1 MIKTRRNAH
10 EQQGY
15 LQKGACCPQQALMQR
30 FGMSA
35 FVRLRSISG
44 AHVPLALFANRAKP
58 EVLNRAVGVVLA
70 TLGIVIPAF
79 NAVG

>member
-1 MIKTRRNAH
+1 VIKIRRNAH
-10 EQQGY
+10 ERQGY
-15 LQKGACCPQQALMQR
+15 LQKGTYCPQQALMQQ

-44 AHVPLALFANRAKP
+44 AHVPLAIVANRAKP
-58 EVLNRAVGVVLA
+58 EAHKRAAGVVLA
-70 TLGIVIPAF
+70 TLGIVIPVF

>member
-1 MIKTRRNAH
+1 M
-10 EQQGY
+10 QQ
-15 LQKGACCPQQALMQR
+15 

-44 AHVPLALFANRAKP
+44 AHVPLAIFANRAKP
-58 EVLNRAVGVVLA
+58 EAHKRAAGVVLA

>member
-44 AHVPLALFANRAKP
+44 AHVPLAIFANRAKP
-58 EVLNRAVGVVLA
+58 EAHKRAAGVVLA

>member
-1 MIKTRRNAH
+1 M
-10 EQQGY
+10 QQ
-15 LQKGACCPQQALMQR
+15 
-30 FGMSA
+30 FGLSA

-70 TLGIVIPAF
+70 TMGIVIPAF

>member
-1 MIKTRRNAH
+1 M
-10 EQQGY
+10 QQ
-15 LQKGACCPQQALMQR
+15 

-44 AHVPLALFANRAKP
+44 AHVPLAIVANRAKP
-58 EVLNRAVGVVLA
+58 EAHKRAAGVVLA
-70 TLGIVIPAF
+70 TLGIVIPVF